1 MQSISLTLSF
11 FTRIFNMMLLMEVQ
25 DVTRVHE
32 VLDNVDHPS
41 LGRVYLLYSDRV
53 TDLSSATLD
62 RLIFRPIDIV

>member
-1 MQSISLTLSF
+1 
-11 FTRIFNMMLLMEVQ
+11 MMLLMEVQ

-62 RLIFRPIDIV
+62 RLIFRSIDIV